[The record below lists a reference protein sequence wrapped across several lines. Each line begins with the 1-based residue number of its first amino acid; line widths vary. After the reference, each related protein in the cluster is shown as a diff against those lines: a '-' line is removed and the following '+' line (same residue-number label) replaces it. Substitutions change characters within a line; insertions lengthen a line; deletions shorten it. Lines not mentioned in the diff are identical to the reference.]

1 MTPTSVTHTDIVEIL
16 PEADWAQ
23 HLADLT
29 RDGLS
34 SDQPWT
40 PPVWFYDELGSE
52 LFDQITRLPEYYPTR
67 IERNI
72 LAGSVDEILALAQAH
87 HMVELGSGTS
97 EKMHILLR
105 AGVDSGGLQEFTALD
120 CSRAPLEAA
129 GETINR
135 TYPSLRVRGLVAD
148 FTEHLGQAASQLPT
162 MVVFLGSTIGN
173 FSADERAAFFANIA
187 EHLGPQD
194 SFLIG
199 ADLVKSVDRMTAAY
213 NDSQGVTAAFNL
225 NALSVMNT
233 QLDANFD
240 IGGFVHRAV
249 WNPGESRIEMQL
261 VATRDHATS
270 VQALGVDLD
279 LQPGDHI
286 RTEISTK
293 FAPETISEELGA
305 VGLST
310 VGQWTDA
317 AGEFQLTLARGSAH
331 SDSAAQ

>member
-1 MTPTSVTHTDIVEIL
+1 MSPPFLTQTEIIEIL
-16 PEADWAQ
+16 PESDWAQ

-29 RDGLS
+29 RTGLS
-34 SDQPWT
+34 SEQPWT
-40 PPVWFYDELGSE
+40 PPVWFYDELGSD

-72 LAGSVDEILALAQAH
+72 LADNVVDILALAQAQ

-105 AGVDSGGLQEFTALD
+105 SGVESGGLREFTALD
-120 CSRAPLEAA
+120 CSRAPLEVA
-129 GETINR
+129 GETINS

-148 FTEHLGQAASQLPT
+148 FTEHLGHAGSELPT
-162 MVVFLGSTIGN
+162 MIVFLGSTIGN
-173 FSADERAAFFANIA
+173 FSATERAEFFGNIA
-187 EHLGPQD
+187 QHLGPQD

-213 NDSQGVTAAFNL
+213 NDNQGITAAFNL
-225 NALSVMNT
+225 NALSVMND
-233 QLDANFD
+233 QLEANFD
-240 IGGFVHRAV
+240 IDGFVHRAI
-249 WNPGESRIEMQL
+249 WNPVDSRIEMQL

-293 FAPETISEELGA
+293 FAPDAISEELAA
-305 VGLST
+305 VGLAS
-310 VGQWTDA
+310 VGQWTDP
-317 AGEFQLTLARGSAH
+317 AGDFQLTLARLSV
-331 SDSAAQ
+331 

>member
-1 MTPTSVTHTDIVEIL
+1 MSPTSLSQIEIVEIL

-29 RDGLS
+29 RVGLA

-40 PPVWFYDELGSE
+40 PPVWFYDELGSG

-67 IERNI
+67 TERNI
-72 LAGSVDEILALAQAH
+72 LADNVAEILALAGANH
-87 HMVELGSGTS
+87 IVELGSGTS
-97 EKMHILLR
+97 EKMHILLE
-105 AGVDSGGLQEFTALD
+105 AGVEAGALQEFTALD

-129 GETINR
+129 GEAIKAN
-135 TYPSLRVRGLVAD
+135 YPSLILRGLVAD
-148 FTEHLGQAASQLPT
+148 FNEHLGHARSDLPT
-162 MVVFLGSTIGN
+162 MIVFLGSTIGN
-173 FSADERAAFFANIA
+173 FHRTERAEFFANLA
-187 EHLGPQD
+187 EHLGPED

-213 NDSQGVTAAFNL
+213 NDSKGVTSEFNL
-225 NALSVMNT
+225 NALSVMNA
-233 QLDANFD
+233 QLDTNFD

-249 WNPGESRIEMQL
+249 WNAQESRIEMQL

-270 VQALGVDLD
+270 IQELGVELD
-279 LQPGDHI
+279 LKPGDHI

-293 FAPETISEELGA
+293 FTPDTISAELA
-305 VGLST
+305 VVGLST

-317 AGEFQLTLARGSAH
+317 AGDFQLTLVKR
-331 SDSAAQ
+331 